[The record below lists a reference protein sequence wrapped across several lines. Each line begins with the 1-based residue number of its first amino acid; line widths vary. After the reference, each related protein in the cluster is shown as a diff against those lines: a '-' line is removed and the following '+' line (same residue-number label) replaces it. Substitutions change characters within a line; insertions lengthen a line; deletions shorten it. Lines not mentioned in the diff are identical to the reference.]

1 MPRSGAAPV
10 NQPTEPLNMDV
21 CAREPIHIPG
31 LIQPYGVLLVIE
43 PADGCIVQ
51 ASTTAADLLGVPLAE
66 LLGMP
71 YTQVL
76 ELPGEQPFAVDDQAQ
91 HLLHAEVRFPRRA
104 EPTDHPW
111 VAAWHLYPE
120 QWLVE
125 IEPRDARL
133 MDVTLREALPLLRSI
148 ERDPGI
154 DEAAVRAA
162 KGLRN
167 MIGFDRVMIYRFDE
181 EWNGEVIAEAR
192 TPELVAYLGQRYPAT
207 DIPAQARALYLRNR
221 VRQIADV
228 GYQSAA
234 IEPTLHPRLGTP
246 VDLSD
251 VSLRSVSP
259 VHLEYLANMGVS
271 ATLVSSLVVN
281 DVLWGLIACHHYS
294 PHFTSHAM
302 RDATDAVTRALA
314 GRIGA
319 LQAVERARM
328 ESVLLTVREKLI
340 TDFNDAAQMTVEMLA
355 DMAPDLMDVVDAD
368 GVAIFHGKEISRHG
382 TTPDADALR
391 RIRDHIESA
400 HHAALREDAVGALHV
415 EAIGEVFP
423 ELADLAPL
431 AAGFIFV
438 PLMPQSR
445 SALLWTRRE
454 QVQTVNWAGNP
465 QLAKLADIPNS
476 RLSPRKSFD
485 LWQETV
491 RGRARRWSPLHLESA
506 RSLRVLIELME
517 RKRFQQDFTLLEAS
531 LSRLRDGVAI
541 IERGATTA
549 AHRLMFVNPAFAELI
564 QTEVADLIGCDILT
578 LLASDAARSKVELL
592 EEALRQGRAAYVT
605 LPLRAPGGSP
615 VYRQFHL
622 EPLPSPS
629 GVTAHWL
636 LQLRDPE

>member
-1 MPRSGAAPV
+1 M
-10 NQPTEPLNMDV
+10 NQSIEPLDMDV

-31 LIQPYGVLLVIE
+31 MIQPYGVLLVIE
-43 PADGCIVQ
+43 PADGRIVQ
-51 ASTTAADLLGVPLAE
+51 ASTTAADLLGVPLQT

-71 YTQVL
+71 YAQVL
-76 ELPGEQPFAVDDQAQ
+76 EVPEAQPFAVDAHPQ
-91 HLLHAEVRFPRRA
+91 HLLHAEARFPARA
-104 EPTDHPW
+104 VPPEHAW

-162 KGLRN
+162 KGLRS

-192 TPELVAYLGQRYPAT
+192 NPELVAYLGQRYPAT

-228 GYQSAA
+228 GYQSSS
-234 IEPTLHPRLGTP
+234 IVPTLHPRLGTP

-281 DVLWGLIACHHYS
+281 DALWGLIACHHYS

-302 RDATDAVTRALA
+302 RDATDAVTRALS

-355 DMAPDLMDVVDAD
+355 DMASDLMDVVDAD

-382 TTPDADALR
+382 SVPDAAALR
-391 RIRDHIESA
+391 RIRDHIELA
-400 HHAALREDAVGALHV
+400 HHDALREDAVGALHV

-454 QVQTVNWAGNP
+454 KVQTVNWAGNP

-541 IERGATTA
+541 IERGADTA
-549 AHRLMFVNPAFAELI
+549 AHRLIFVNPAFAELS
-564 QTEVADLIGCDILT
+564 QTAVADLIGCDILA
-578 LLASDAARSKVELL
+578 LLADDAARGKVDLL
-592 EEALRQGRAAYVT
+592 EEALRLGRAAYVT
-605 LPLRAPGGSP
+605 LPLRTQDGEPA
-615 VYRQFHL
+615 YRQFHL

>member
-1 MPRSGAAPV
+1 M
-10 NQPTEPLNMDV
+10 NQPTEPLDMDV

-31 LIQPYGVLLVIE
+31 MIQPYGVLLVIE
-43 PADGCIVQ
+43 PADGRIVQ
-51 ASTTAADLLGVPLAE
+51 ASSTAADLLGVPLQT

-71 YTQVL
+71 YVQVL
-76 ELPGEQPFAVDDQAQ
+76 EVPEAQPFAVDAHPQ
-91 HLLHAEVRFPRRA
+91 HLLHAEARFPARA
-104 EPTDHPW
+104 VPPEHAW

-162 KGLRN
+162 KGLRS

-192 TPELVAYLGQRYPAT
+192 NPELLAYLGQRYPAT

-228 GYQSAA
+228 GYQSSP
-234 IEPTLHPRLGTP
+234 IVPTLHPRLGTP

-281 DVLWGLIACHHYS
+281 DALWGLIACHHYS

-302 RDATDAVTRALA
+302 RDATDAVTRALS

-382 TTPDADALR
+382 SVPDAAALR

-400 HHAALREDAVGALHV
+400 HHDALREDAVGALHV

-454 QVQTVNWAGNP
+454 KVQTVNWAGNP

-541 IERGATTA
+541 IERGADAA
-549 AHRLMFVNPAFAELI
+549 AHRLIFVNPAFADLS
-564 QTEVADLIGCDILT
+564 QTEVADLIGRDILT
-578 LLASDAARSKVELL
+578 LVADDAARSKVELL
-592 EEALRQGRAAYVT
+592 EDALRLGRAAYVT
-605 LPLRAPGGSP
+605 LPLRVHDGSP
-615 VYRQFHL
+615 IYRQFHL
-622 EPLPSPS
+622 EPLPSPN
-629 GVTAHWL
+629 GVIAHWL

>member
-1 MPRSGAAPV
+1 M
-10 NQPTEPLNMDV
+10 NQPTEPLDMDV

-31 LIQPYGVLLVIE
+31 MIQPYGVLLVIE
-43 PADGCIVQ
+43 PADGRIVQ
-51 ASTTAADLLGVPLAE
+51 ASTTAAELLGVPLAE
-66 LLGMP
+66 LLGMV

-76 ELPGEQPFAVDDQAQ
+76 ELPGEQPFAVEDQAQ
-91 HLLHAEVRFPRRA
+91 HLLHADVRFPLRA
-104 EPTDHPW
+104 APTEHPW

-154 DEAAVRAA
+154 AEAAVRAA
-162 KGLRN
+162 KGLRS
-167 MIGFDRVMIYRFDE
+167 MIGFDRVMVYRFDE
-181 EWNGEVIAEAR
+181 EWNGDVIAEAR
-192 TPELVAYLGQRYPAT
+192 QPELDAYLGLHYPAT

-228 GYQSAA
+228 GYRASA

-259 VHLEYLANMGVS
+259 VHLEYLANMGVT
-271 ATLVSSLVVN
+271 ATLVSSIVVN
-281 DVLWGLIACHHYS
+281 DALWGLIACHHYS
-294 PHFTSHAM
+294 SHFTSHAM

-314 GRIGA
+314 GRIGG
-319 LQAVERARM
+319 LQAVARAHM

-340 TDFNDAAQMTVEMLA
+340 TDFNDADQMTVEMLA

-368 GVAIFHGKEISRHG
+368 GVAIFHGGEISRHG
-382 TTPDADALR
+382 STPDAAALR
-391 RIRDHIESA
+391 RIRDHIESE
-400 HHAALREDAVGALHV
+400 HHDALREDAVGALHV
-415 EAIGEVFP
+415 DAIGEVFP

-454 QVQTVNWAGNP
+454 QVEQVKWAGNP
-465 QLAKLADIPNS
+465 QLAKLPDIPNS

-541 IERGATTA
+541 IERGRAA
-549 AHRLMFVNPAFAELI
+549 AHRLMFVNPAFAELS
-564 QTEVADLIGCDILT
+564 QTEVADLIGCDILS
-578 LLASDAARSKVELL
+578 LLASDAAPSKVELL
-592 EEALRQGRAAYVT
+592 EDALRQGRAAYVT
-605 LPLRAPGGSP
+605 LPLRSQGGAP

-622 EPLPSPS
+622 EPLPSPN

>member
-1 MPRSGAAPV
+1 M
-10 NQPTEPLNMDV
+10 NQPTEPLDMDV

-31 LIQPYGVLLVIE
+31 MIQPYGVLLVIE
-43 PADGCIVQ
+43 PADGRIVQ
-51 ASTTAADLLGVPLAE
+51 ASSTAADLLGVPLQT

-71 YTQVL
+71 YVQVL
-76 ELPGEQPFAVDDQAQ
+76 EVPEAQPFAVDAQPQ
-91 HLLHAEVRFPRRA
+91 HLLHAEARFPARA
-104 EPTDHPW
+104 VPPEHAW

-162 KGLRN
+162 KGLRS

-192 TPELVAYLGQRYPAT
+192 NPELLAYLGQRYPAT

-228 GYQSAA
+228 GYQSSP
-234 IEPTLHPRLGTP
+234 IVPTLHPRLGTP

-281 DVLWGLIACHHYS
+281 DALWGLIACHHYS

-302 RDATDAVTRALA
+302 RDATDAVTRALS

-382 TTPDADALR
+382 SVPDAAALL

-400 HHAALREDAVGALHV
+400 HHDALREDAVGALHV

-454 QVQTVNWAGNP
+454 KVQTVNWAGNP

-541 IERGATTA
+541 IERGADAA
-549 AHRLMFVNPAFAELI
+549 AHRLIFVNPAFADLS
-564 QTEVADLIGCDILT
+564 QTEVADLIGRDILT
-578 LLASDAARSKVELL
+578 LVADDAARSKVELL
-592 EEALRQGRAAYVT
+592 EDALRLGRAAYVT
-605 LPLRAPGGSP
+605 LPLRVHDGSP
-615 VYRQFHL
+615 IYRQFHL
-622 EPLPSPS
+622 EPLPSPN
-629 GVTAHWL
+629 GVIAHWL

>member
-1 MPRSGAAPV
+1 MT
-10 NQPTEPLNMDV
+10 QTTEPLDMDE

-31 LIQPYGVLLVIE
+31 LIQPYGALLVIE
-43 PADGCIVQ
+43 PADGRIVQ
-51 ASTTAADLLGVPLAE
+51 ASSTAADLLGVPLE
-66 LLGMP
+66 SLLGMP

-76 ELPGEQPFAVDDQAQ
+76 EVPAAQPFAVDEQAQ
-91 HLLHAEVRFPRRA
+91 HLLHAEVRFPARA
-104 EPTDHPW
+104 TPPEHAW
-111 VAAWHLYPE
+111 VAGWHLYPE

-154 DEAAVRAA
+154 AEAAVRAA
-162 KGLRN
+162 KGLRS
-167 MIGFDRVMIYRFDE
+167 MIGFDRVMVYRFDE
-181 EWNGEVIAEAR
+181 EWNGDVIAEAR
-192 TPELVAYLGQRYPAT
+192 QPELEAYLGLHYPAS

-228 GYQSAA
+228 GYQPSP
-234 IEPTLHPRLGTP
+234 IQPTLHPRLGTP

-259 VHLEYLANMGVS
+259 VHLEYLANMGVT
-271 ATLVSSLVVN
+271 ATLVSSIVVN
-281 DVLWGLIACHHYS
+281 DALWGLIACHHYS

-319 LQAVERARM
+319 LQAVARARL
-328 ESVLLTVREKLI
+328 ESVLLTIREKLI
-340 TDFNDAAQMTVEMLA
+340 TDFNDADQMTVEMLA

-368 GVAIFHGKEISRHG
+368 GVAIFHGSEISRHG
-382 TTPDADALR
+382 NAPDVEALR
-391 RIRDHIESA
+391 RIRDHVESR
-400 HHAALREDAVGALHV
+400 HHKALREDAVGALHV
-415 EAIGEVFP
+415 DAIGEVFP

-454 QVQTVNWAGNP
+454 QVQQIKWAGNP

-485 LWQETV
+485 LWQQTV
-491 RGRARRWSPLHLESA
+491 CGRALRWSPLHLESA

-517 RKRFQQDFTLLEAS
+517 RKRFQQDFSLLEAS

-541 IERGATTA
+541 IERGLHSS
-549 AHRLMFVNPAFAELI
+549 AHRLMFVNRAFAELS
-564 QTEVADLIGCDILT
+564 QTEVAELIGCDILA
-578 LLASDAARSKVELL
+578 LLADDAAKARVEVF
-592 EEALRQGRAAYVT
+592 EDALRVGRAAYVT
-605 LPLRAPGGSP
+605 LPLRTQHGPP

-629 GVTAHWL
+629 GATAHWL

>member
-1 MPRSGAAPV
+1 M

-43 PADGCIVQ
+43 PADGRIVQ
-51 ASTTAADLLGVPLAE
+51 ASTTAAELLGVPLAE

-104 EPTDHPW
+104 APTDHPW

-154 DEAAVRAA
+154 DEAAVRTV

-192 TPELVAYLGQRYPAT
+192 NPELVAYLGQRYPST

-382 TTPDADALR
+382 TTPDAAALR

>member
-1 MPRSGAAPV
+1 M

-104 EPTDHPW
+104 APTDHPW

-382 TTPDADALR
+382 TTPDAAALR

>member
-1 MPRSGAAPV
+1 M

-445 SALLWTRRE
+445 SALLWPRRE

>member
-1 MPRSGAAPV
+1 M
-10 NQPTEPLNMDV
+10 NQPADALDLDLDA

-31 LIQPYGVLLVIE
+31 MIQPYGVLLVIE
-43 PADGCIVQ
+43 PSDGRILQ
-51 ASTTAADLLGVPLAE
+51 ASTSAAEVLGVPLDE
-66 LLGMP
+66 LLGLP
-71 YTQVL
+71 YGQVL
-76 ELPGEQPFAVDDQAQ
+76 ELPEAQPFAVEDAPQ
-91 HLLHAEVRFPRRA
+91 HLMHAEVRFPRRSA
-104 EPTDHPW
+104 PADKLW
-111 VAAWHLYPE
+111 VAAWHLYPQ

-133 MDVTLREALPLLRSI
+133 LDVSLREAMPLVRAI
-148 ERDPGI
+148 EGESGI
-154 DEAAVRAA
+154 AEAAVRTA
-162 KGLRN
+162 KGLRS
-167 MIGFDRVMIYRFDE
+167 MIGFDRVMVYRFDE
-181 EWNGEVIAEAR
+181 EWNGDVIAEAR
-192 TPELVAYLGQRYPAT
+192 QPDLEAYLGLHYPAS
-207 DIPAQARALYLRNR
+207 DIPPQARALYLRNR

-228 GYQSAA
+228 AYQPSP
-234 IEPTLHPRLGTP
+234 IQPTLHPRLGTP

-259 VHLEYLANMGVS
+259 VHLEYLANMGVT
-271 ATLVSSLVVN
+271 ATLVSSIVVN
-281 DVLWGLIACHHYS
+281 EALWGLIACHHYS
-294 PHFTSHAM
+294 PHFTNHSM
-302 RDATDAVTRALA
+302 RDVADTVTRALA

-319 LQAVERARM
+319 LQAVARARL

-340 TDFNDAAQMTVEMLA
+340 TDFNDAEHMTVEMLA

-368 GVAIFHGKEISRHG
+368 GVAIFQGEQISRHG
-382 TTPDADALR
+382 QTPDVDALR
-391 RIRDHIESA
+391 RIRTQIESE
-400 HHAALREDAVGALHV
+400 HHEALREDAVGALHV

-454 QVQTVNWAGNP
+454 QVQQVNWAGNP
-465 QLAKLADIPNS
+465 QLSKLQDIPNS
-476 RLSPRKSFD
+476 RVSPRKSFD

-517 RKRFQQDFTLLEAS
+517 RKRFQQDFSLLEAS

-541 IERGATTA
+541 IERGAGNL
-549 AHRLMFVNPAFAELI
+549 AHRLMFVNPAFAELCEI
-564 QTEVADLIGCDILT
+564 EVADLIGRDLLG
-578 LLASDAARSKVELL
+578 LLADDAAPAKVEVL
-592 EEALRQGRAAYVT
+592 EDALRQGRAAYVT
-605 LPLRAPGGSP
+605 LPLRVHDGSP

-629 GVTAHWL
+629 GLTAHWL

>member
-1 MPRSGAAPV
+1 M

-51 ASTTAADLLGVPLAE
+51 ASTTAAELLGVPLAE

-104 EPTDHPW
+104 APTDHPW

-400 HHAALREDAVGALHV
+400 HHVALREDAVGALHV

-541 IERGATTA
+541 IERGAAA

-578 LLASDAARSKVELL
+578 MLASDAARSKVELL

>member
-1 MPRSGAAPV
+1 M
-10 NQPTEPLNMDV
+10 NQSIEPLDMDV

-31 LIQPYGVLLVIE
+31 MIQPYGVLLVIE
-43 PADGCIVQ
+43 PADGRIVQ
-51 ASTTAADLLGVPLAE
+51 ASTTAADLLGVPLQT

-71 YTQVL
+71 YAQVL
-76 ELPGEQPFAVDDQAQ
+76 EVPEAQPFAVDAHPQ
-91 HLLHAEVRFPRRA
+91 HLLHAEARFPARA
-104 EPTDHPW
+104 VPPEHAW

-162 KGLRN
+162 KGLRS

-192 TPELVAYLGQRYPAT
+192 NPELVAYLGQRYPAT

-228 GYQSAA
+228 GYQSSP
-234 IEPTLHPRLGTP
+234 IVPTLHPRLGTP

-259 VHLEYLANMGVS
+259 VHLEYLANMSVS

-281 DVLWGLIACHHYS
+281 DALWGLIACHHYS

-302 RDATDAVTRALA
+302 RDATDAVTRALS

-340 TDFNDAAQMTVEMLA
+340 TDFNDATQMTVEMLA

-382 TTPDADALR
+382 SVPDAAALR

-400 HHAALREDAVGALHV
+400 HHDALREDAVGALHV

-454 QVQTVNWAGNP
+454 KVQTVNWAGNP

-491 RGRARRWSPLHLESA
+491 RGRARRWAPLHLESA

-541 IERGATTA
+541 IERGADAA
-549 AHRLMFVNPAFAELI
+549 AHRLMFVNPAFAELS
-564 QTEVADLIGCDILT
+564 QTAVADLIGCDILA
-578 LLASDAARSKVELL
+578 LLADDAARGKVDLL
-592 EEALRQGRAAYVT
+592 EEALRLGRAAYVT
-605 LPLRAPGGSP
+605 LPLRTQDGEPA
-615 VYRQFHL
+615 YRQFHL

>member
-1 MPRSGAAPV
+1 M

>member
-1 MPRSGAAPV
+1 M

-43 PADGCIVQ
+43 PADGRIVQ
-51 ASTTAADLLGVPLAE
+51 ASTTAVELLGVPLAE

-76 ELPGEQPFAVDDQAQ
+76 ELPGEQPFVVDDQAQ

-104 EPTDHPW
+104 APTDHPW

-154 DEAAVRAA
+154 DEAAVRAV

-181 EWNGEVIAEAR
+181 ECNGEVIAEAR
-192 TPELVAYLGQRYPAT
+192 NPELVAYLGQRYPST

-221 VRQIADV
+221 IRQIADV

-382 TTPDADALR
+382 TTPDAAALR

-564 QTEVADLIGCDILT
+564 QTEVADLIGCDILA

>member
-1 MPRSGAAPV
+1 
-10 NQPTEPLNMDV
+10 MDV

-104 EPTDHPW
+104 APTDHPW

-382 TTPDADALR
+382 TTPDAAALR

>member
-1 MPRSGAAPV
+1 M

-71 YTQVL
+71 YTQLL

-104 EPTDHPW
+104 APTDHPW

-382 TTPDADALR
+382 TTPDAAALR

-564 QTEVADLIGCDILT
+564 QTEMADLIGCDILT

>member
-1 MPRSGAAPV
+1 M

-104 EPTDHPW
+104 APTDHPW

-382 TTPDADALR
+382 TTPDAAALR

-400 HHAALREDAVGALHV
+400 HHAALREAAVGALHV

>member
-1 MPRSGAAPV
+1 M
-10 NQPTEPLNMDV
+10 NQSIEPLDMDV

-31 LIQPYGVLLVIE
+31 MIQPYGVLLVIE
-43 PADGCIVQ
+43 PADGRIVQ
-51 ASTTAADLLGVPLAE
+51 ASTTAADLLGVPLQT

-71 YTQVL
+71 YAQVL
-76 ELPGEQPFAVDDQAQ
+76 EVSEAQPFAVDAHPQ
-91 HLLHAEVRFPRRA
+91 HLLHAEARFPARA
-104 EPTDHPW
+104 VPPEHAW

-162 KGLRN
+162 KGLRS

-192 TPELVAYLGQRYPAT
+192 NPELVAYLGQRYPAT

-228 GYQSAA
+228 GYQSSP
-234 IEPTLHPRLGTP
+234 IVPTLHPRLGTP

-281 DVLWGLIACHHYS
+281 DALWGLIACHHYS

-302 RDATDAVTRALA
+302 RDATDAVTRALS

-340 TDFNDAAQMTVEMLA
+340 TDFNDATQMTVEMLA

-382 TTPDADALR
+382 SVPDAAALR

-400 HHAALREDAVGALHV
+400 HHDALREDAVGALHV

-454 QVQTVNWAGNP
+454 KVQTVNWAGNP

-491 RGRARRWSPLHLESA
+491 RGRARRWAPLHLESA

-541 IERGATTA
+541 IERGADAA
-549 AHRLMFVNPAFAELI
+549 AHRLMFVNPAFAELS
-564 QTEVADLIGCDILT
+564 QTAVADLIGCDILA
-578 LLASDAARSKVELL
+578 LLADDAARGKVDLL
-592 EEALRQGRAAYVT
+592 EEALRLGRAAYVT
-605 LPLRAPGGSP
+605 LPLRTQDGEPA
-615 VYRQFHL
+615 YRQFHL

>member
-1 MPRSGAAPV
+1 M
-10 NQPTEPLNMDV
+10 NQPTEPLDMDV

-43 PADGCIVQ
+43 PADGRIVQ
-51 ASTTAADLLGVPLAE
+51 ASTTAADLLGVPMDA

-71 YTQVL
+71 YAQVL
-76 ELPGEQPFAVDDQAQ
+76 ELPDAQPFAVDDQPQ
-91 HLLHAEVRFPRRA
+91 HLLHAEVRFPRRVA
-104 EPTDHPW
+104 PTDHPW
-111 VAAWHLYPE
+111 VAAWHLYPD
-120 QWLVE
+120 QWLIE

-133 MDVTLREALPLLRSI
+133 IDVTLREALPLLRSI

-154 DEAAVRAA
+154 AEAAVRAA
-162 KGLRN
+162 KGLRS

-181 EWNGEVIAEAR
+181 EWNGDVIAEAR
-192 TPELVAYLGQRYPAT
+192 QPDLEAYLGLHYPAT

-228 GYQSAA
+228 GYRPSP

-259 VHLEYLANMGVS
+259 VHLEYLANMGVT
-271 ATLVSSLVVN
+271 ATLVSSIVVN

-319 LQAVERARM
+319 LQAVSRAHL

-340 TDFNDAAQMTVEMLA
+340 TDFNAADHMTVELLA

-368 GVAIFHGKEISRHG
+368 GVAIFHGNEISRHG
-382 TTPDADALR
+382 STPDAAALR
-391 RIRDHIESA
+391 RIRNHIESE
-400 HHAALREDAVGALHV
+400 HHEALREDAVGALHV
-415 EAIGEVFP
+415 DAIGEVFP

-454 QVQTVNWAGNP
+454 QVQQVKWAGNP
-465 QLAKLADIPNS
+465 QLAKLPDIPNS

-491 RGRARRWSPLHLESA
+491 SGRARRWSPLHLESA

-541 IERGATTA
+541 IERGASSA
-549 AHRLMFVNPAFAELI
+549 PHRLIFANPAFADLS
-564 QTEVADLIGCDILT
+564 QAEVADLIGCDILN
-578 LLASDAARSKVELL
+578 LVADDAARSKVELL
-592 EEALRQGRAAYVT
+592 EDALRLGRAAYVT
-605 LPLRAPGGSP
+605 LPLRAHDGSP
-615 VYRQFHL
+615 IYRQFHL

-629 GVTAHWL
+629 GVIAHWL

>member
-1 MPRSGAAPV
+1 M

-104 EPTDHPW
+104 APTDHPW

-382 TTPDADALR
+382 TTPDAAALR

-564 QTEVADLIGCDILT
+564 QTEMADLIGCDILT

>member
-1 MPRSGAAPV
+1 M
-10 NQPTEPLNMDV
+10 NQPTEPLDMNV

-43 PADGCIVQ
+43 PADGRIVQ
-51 ASTTAADLLGVPLAE
+51 ASGSAAELLGVPMDT

-71 YTQVL
+71 YAQVL
-76 ELPGEQPFAVDDQAQ
+76 ELPDAQPFAVAEQAQ
-91 HLLHAEVRFPRRA
+91 HLLHADVRFPQRSA
-104 EPTDHPW
+104 PTDHPW

-133 MDVTLREALPLLRSI
+133 RDVTLREALPLLRCI
-148 ERDPGI
+148 ERDSGI
-154 DEAAVRAA
+154 EEAAVRAA
-162 KGLRN
+162 KGLRS

-181 EWNGEVIAEAR
+181 EWNGDVIAEAR
-192 TPELVAYLGQRYPAT
+192 QPELEAYLGLHYPAS

-228 GYQSAA
+228 SYRPSP
-234 IEPTLHPRLGTP
+234 IEPILHPRLGTP

-271 ATLVSSLVVN
+271 ATLVSSIVVN
-281 DVLWGLIACHHYS
+281 DALWGLISCHHYS
-294 PHFTSHAM
+294 PQFTSHAM
-302 RDATDAVTRALA
+302 REATDAVTRSLA

-319 LQAVERARM
+319 LQAVARARM
-328 ESVLLTVREKLI
+328 ESVLLTIREKLI
-340 TDFNDAAQMTVEMLA
+340 TDFNDAEHLTVDMLA

-368 GVAIFHGKEISRHG
+368 GVAVFHGEEISRHG
-382 TTPDADALR
+382 STPDVAALR
-391 RIRDHIESA
+391 RIRDHLESA
-400 HHAALREDAVGALHV
+400 HHDALREDAVGALHV
-415 EAIGEVFP
+415 DAIGEMFP

-431 AAGFIFV
+431 AAGFVFV

-454 QVQTVNWAGNP
+454 QVQQVKWAGNP
-465 QLAKLADIPNS
+465 QLAKLQDIPNS

-485 LWQETV
+485 LWQQTV

-541 IERGATTA
+541 IERGATAA
-549 AHRLMFVNPAFAELI
+549 AHRLMFVNLAFAELS
-564 QTEVADLIGCDILT
+564 QVEVADLIGCDILT
-578 LLASDAARSKVELL
+578 LLADDAAASKVELL
-592 EEALRQGRAAYVT
+592 KDALRLGRAAYVT
-605 LPLRAPGGSP
+605 LPLRAQDGAPA
-615 VYRQFHL
+615 YRQFHL
-622 EPLPSPS
+622 EPLPTPS

>member
-1 MPRSGAAPV
+1 M
-10 NQPTEPLNMDV
+10 NQPTEPLDMDV

-31 LIQPYGVLLVIE
+31 MIQPYGVLLVIE
-43 PADGCIVQ
+43 PADGRIVQ
-51 ASTTAADLLGVPLAE
+51 ASSTAADLLGVPLQT

-71 YTQVL
+71 YVQVL
-76 ELPGEQPFAVDDQAQ
+76 EVPEAQPFAVDAHPQ
-91 HLLHAEVRFPRRA
+91 HLLHAEARFPARA
-104 EPTDHPW
+104 VPPEHAW

-162 KGLRN
+162 KGLRS

-192 TPELVAYLGQRYPAT
+192 NPELLAYLGQRYPAT

-228 GYQSAA
+228 GYQSSP
-234 IEPTLHPRLGTP
+234 IVPTLHPRLGTP

-281 DVLWGLIACHHYS
+281 DALWGLIACHHYS

-302 RDATDAVTRALA
+302 RDATDAVTRALS

-382 TTPDADALR
+382 SVPDAAALR

-400 HHAALREDAVGALHV
+400 HHDALREDAVGALHV

-454 QVQTVNWAGNP
+454 KVQTVNWAGNP

-541 IERGATTA
+541 IERGADTA
-549 AHRLMFVNPAFAELI
+549 AHRLIFVNPAFADLS
-564 QTEVADLIGCDILT
+564 QTEVADLIGRDILT
-578 LLASDAARSKVELL
+578 LVADDAARSKVELL
-592 EEALRQGRAAYVT
+592 EDALRLGRAAYVT
-605 LPLRAPGGSP
+605 LPLRVHDGSP
-615 VYRQFHL
+615 IYRQFHL
-622 EPLPSPS
+622 EPLPSPN
-629 GVTAHWL
+629 GVIAHWL

>member
-1 MPRSGAAPV
+1 M

-491 RGRARRWSPLHLESA
+491 RGRARRWSPLHLGSA